1 MGARGWSVAIAA
13 AAALGVAG
21 CGGDEEPAAPAAT
34 AKAEEK
40 PVRVAVV
47 MASLGNDFYIA
58 QKAGAEE
65 EAARLP
71 GADVTISAGRA
82 QGSTDD
88 VVGLIENAIA
98 KRVDAIA
105 VNGSDTKPLLPALRR
120 VLDAG
125 IPLVLFDAPADEL
138 TSRLAAYIG
147 TDNRAGG
154 EAGGAWLKEQ
164 LPEGGNV
171 GVVLCVAG
179 HPVTTARLEGFKAG
193 AGDAFKVVAT
203 ADAGCDPEK
212 GRKAME
218 DMLTRHRDLD
228 AVFSTSDSQSIGV
241 VKALQAAKEDP
252 LFVSFDAQPAI
263 VEDIQSGTVDRRL
276 RGLVGARDRR
286 RRGQGRRRRRPQAE
300 GASRRRS
307 CRSRSSAPTTPRRGR
322 AKPATSHASPGPGIA
337 AAASAPP
344 ARTPSA

>member
-1 MGARGWSVAIAA
+1 MGARRWAAVAVGAGLMLAA
-13 AAALGVAG
+13 AG
-21 CGGDEEPAAPAAT
+21 CGGDEAPSGSAAAG
-34 AKAEEK
+34 AKQK
-40 PVRVAVV
+40 TVRVAVI

-58 QKAGAEE
+58 QKAGAED
-65 EAARLP
+65 EAKRQS
-71 GADVTISAGRA
+71 GADVTFSAGRA

-138 TSRLAAYIG
+138 ESRLAAFIG

-154 EAGGAWLKEQ
+154 EAGGAWLKQ
-164 LPEGGNV
+164 QRPQGGKV
-171 GVVLCVAG
+171 GVILCVAG
-179 HPVTTARLEGFKAG
+179 HPVTTARLDGFKAG
-193 AGDAFKVVAT
+193 AGPGFRFVAT

-241 VKALQAAKEDP
+241 VKALQAAKQDP

-263 VEDIQSGTVDRRL
+263 VSDIEAGTIVDAS
-276 RGLVGARDRR
+276 VAWSARELGSD
-286 RRGQGRRRRRPQAE
+286 AVK
-300 GASRRRS
+300 A
-307 CRSRSSAPTTPRRGR
+307 AV
-322 AKPATSHASPGPGIA
+322 A
-337 AAASAPP
+337 AARGEKAQATTLVPVTVVSADNAASWKG
-344 ARTPSA
+344 